1 MDIDAW
7 GAFHRVKDH
16 SLAKNEEIRPTALG
30 GDGAVSIT
38 VKSDRPFDLD
48 GTYYVRVTF
57 TAAEIDN
64 IYRQSIAGTAKGL
77 LNSV

>member
-7 GAFHRVKDH
+7 GAFHHEKNH
-16 SLAKNEEIRPTALG
+16 SLVKNEEISPTSLG

-38 VKSDRPFDLD
+38 FKSDRPFSLD
-48 GTYYVRVTF
+48 GTYYVRLTF

-64 IYRQSIAGTAKGL
+64 NYRQSIAGTAKSL
-77 LNSV
+77 LGSA

>member
-7 GAFHRVKDH
+7 GAFHHVKNH
-16 SLAKNEEIRPTALG
+16 SLAKNEEFSPTAG
-30 GDGAVSIT
+30 SDGAVSIT
-38 VKSDRPFDLD
+38 FKSDRPFDLD

-57 TAAEIDN
+57 SAAEIDN
-64 IYRQSIAGTAKGL
+64 IYRHSIAGTAKGL